1 MNAKRKALAERILR
15 LVREGQLVSDGKL
28 PTERELVDILQESRQ
43 LVREAVIALEAWGFL
58 EVRERQ
64 GIFVKAVDGA
74 DLTQGLDSLIAW
86 PEDILPQAVE
96 MRRIVEVPA
105 AALAATRRSDEDVAR
120 LRACLDQLFRL
131 SNAEGERDVEEGTH
145 WNSLLHGTIVQAA
158 RNVLLL
164 RVHEGLVGITERVIV
179 PLRRRRIIEQPLLWS
194 KRVFSQHQRIVEAIE
209 GQNPEAAMAAMEE
222 HLDGTSRGLREFDVT
237 AFLRQ
242 IG

>member
-15 LVREGQLVSDGKL
+15 LVREGQLVCDGKL

-179 PLRRRRIIEQPLLWS
+179 PLRRRRIVEQPLLWS
-194 KRVFSQHQRIVEAIE
+194 KRVFSQHQRIVEAIA

-222 HLDGTSRGLREFDVT
+222 HLDGTSQGLREFDVT